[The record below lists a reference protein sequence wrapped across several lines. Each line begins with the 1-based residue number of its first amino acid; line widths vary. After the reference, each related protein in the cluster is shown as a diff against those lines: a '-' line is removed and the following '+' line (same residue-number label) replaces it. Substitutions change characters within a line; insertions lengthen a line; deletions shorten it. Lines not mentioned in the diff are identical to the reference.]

1 MKKLHAWNEKKM
13 NLKGCNVSGKDQKAI
28 CKMRDTLFFHL
39 HLSYNSFMFGNP
51 DFKTL
56 VVVSVV
62 VSVVVAVVMVAVVMV
77 TVAVVVVVVMS
88 VGAVVMVVVRIVM
101 PSPEHVRIGPEL
113 TFVSGVNFVDTN

>member
-62 VSVVVAVVMVAVVMV
+62 VAVVMVAVVMV

-88 VGAVVMVVVRIVM
+88 VGAVVMVVVRVVM